1 MIMVSGIVRM
11 TVKGMRYLFFSLVMR
26 MTMPG
31 GFLRML
37 RRNFGQRKRTVG
49 RTPGNGKKRKGNG
62 QRYRHN
68 NSHNRVETMFQC
80 GARSAQFAEISSGMF
95 AGMG

>member
-1 MIMVSGIVRM
+1 MVSGIVRM

-31 GFLRML
+31 GCLRML
-37 RRNFGQRKRTVG
+37 CRYFDQRKRTVG

-68 NSHNRVETMFQC
+68 NSHNRVDTMFQC
-80 GARSAQFAEISSGMF
+80 GARSVPFAEISGGMF
-95 AGMG
+95 ANTG